1 MLPRS
6 HRPEYSTTLPSTGKK
21 IKYQPFTVKEEKILI
36 LAAESE
42 ETDEIANG
50 VANVLN
56 NCISY
61 PTDLKAEDLP
71 LFDITYLFL
80 KARAKSAGEKI
91 KLKVTDPGDPTFTT
105 EHEIN
110 IDKIGVLKT
119 EGHTDLIDIDD
130 TTKVKMK
137 YPGIESFNEG
147 IKIDDLTTSIDTI
160 TSCISQIITG
170 EEVINAS
177 DTTPEE
183 LEEWVE
189 SLTKSQFSNLIEF
202 FTTMPRLSHT
212 FTIKNTNTGKDFSI
226 TLEGLTDFF

>member
-36 LAAESE
+36 IAAESE
-42 ETDEIANG
+42 EGDEIANA

-71 LFDITYLFL
+71 LFDINYLFL
-80 KARAKSAGEKI
+80 KARAKSSGEKI
-91 KLKVTDPGDPTFTT
+91 KLKVTDPNDPTFTAD
-105 EHEIN
+105 HEIN
-110 IDKIGVLKT
+110 IDKIGVLKP
-119 EGHTDLIDIDD
+119 EGHSDLIDIDD
-130 TTKVKMK
+130 TTKVKMR

-147 IKIDDLTTSIDTI
+147 VKIDSLTTSVDTI
-160 TSCISQIITG
+160 ISCISQIITG
-170 EEVINAS
+170 EEVINSS

-183 LEEWVE
+183 LQEWVE
-189 SLTKSQFSNLIEF
+189 SLTKNQFDKLVEF
-202 FTTMPRLSHT
+202 FVTMPRMSHT
-212 FTIKNTNTGKDFSI
+212 FTMKNTNTGKDFSI

>member
-42 ETDEIANG
+42 ETDEISNG

-80 KARAKSAGEKI
+80 KARAKSAGEKV
-91 KLKVTDPGDPTFTT
+91 KLLVTDPNDPTFTT

-119 EGHTDLIDIDD
+119 EGHTDLIDVDD
-130 TTKVKMK
+130 VTKVKMK

-147 IKIDDLTTSIDTI
+147 IKIDSLNTSIDTI
-160 TSCISQIITG
+160 VNCISQIITG
-170 EEVINAS
+170 EEVINSS

-189 SLTKSQFSNLIEF
+189 SLTKAQFGNLIEF
-202 FTTMPRLSHT
+202 FETMPRLSHT
-212 FTIKNTNTGKDFSI
+212 FTVKNTNTGKDFSI

>member
-42 ETDEIANG
+42 ETDEISNA

-61 PTDLKAEDLP
+61 PADLKAEDLP

-105 EHEIN
+105 DYEIN

-137 YPGIESFNEG
+137 YPGIESFNDG
-147 IKIDDLTTSIDTI
+147 IKMDSLTNSIDTI
-160 TSCISQIITG
+160 VPCISQIISG
-170 EEVINAS
+170 EEVFNSS
-177 DTTPEE
+177 DMSVDE
-183 LEEWVE
+183 LNEWVE
-189 SLTKSQFSNLIEF
+189 ALTKSKFAKIIEF
-202 FTTMPRLSHT
+202 FETMPRLSHT
-212 FTIKNTNTGKDFSI
+212 FTTRNTNTGKDFTI